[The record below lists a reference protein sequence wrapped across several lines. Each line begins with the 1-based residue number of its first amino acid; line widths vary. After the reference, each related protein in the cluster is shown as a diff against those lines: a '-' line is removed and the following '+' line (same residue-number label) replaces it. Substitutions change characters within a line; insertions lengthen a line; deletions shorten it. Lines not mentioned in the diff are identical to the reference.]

1 MEEKRKNIL
10 LLHALEKER
19 SQGVCLDDKFL

>member
-1 MEEKRKNIL
+1 MEKKRKNIF

>member
-1 MEEKRKNIL
+1 MGEKKKNNS